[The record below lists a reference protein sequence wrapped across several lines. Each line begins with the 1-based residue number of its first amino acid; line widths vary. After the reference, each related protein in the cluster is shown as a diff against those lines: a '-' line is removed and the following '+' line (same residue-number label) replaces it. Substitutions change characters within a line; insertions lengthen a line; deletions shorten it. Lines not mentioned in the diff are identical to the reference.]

1 MNEASAAHHIIL
13 RVAELFDV
21 PLSLNNVMV
30 STAGFDKLS
39 SIQIVILG
47 LEKLSIHAE
56 TRKVDV
62 LKINAGLLP
71 CLAVMNDD
79 KMIVIN
85 EIIQD
90 EFVITDH
97 EGNKNNTKKTEFE
110 KNYSGQIIVVNHNN
124 DSMQTSVFGR
134 IKDKKNWLIST
145 VSYFKELYSKTLVAT
160 FFANILSLFLPL
172 YAMNIYDKVIPN
184 SSESTLIVLTL
195 GICIAVIFDFILRTV
210 KSYFLDFANQ
220 NTDIILSY
228 KLLNKILH
236 SKLGDKNYLSGS
248 LAGYMRDLE
257 VIREYMSSVT
267 VNTLLD
273 IPFAILYLILLWYIG
288 GFAIF
293 AICIMMICLVL
304 FSSLI
309 VKVLSEKYSSDAFY
323 LNNQKTSFLVESLLG
338 LETIK
343 LNLAEKKIQA
353 AWDRISEQHAKST
366 KANHSIY
373 SLSTNIITL
382 LQSVNYILVIVVG
395 VYSFFGNNMSVG
407 ALIACMIISS
417 RAVQPFSQTSML
429 LLRFN
434 TVKSAYNALDGIM
447 QSKSE
452 QSSEVKYLPK
462 YKLDGAI
469 RFENVS
475 FEYEKGKAVL
485 DSVSFEI
492 QPKDKVAI
500 VGVIGS
506 GKTTISKLIMG
517 LYQQTGGN
525 VYIDN
530 FHINQINPYDLRA
543 NIGYV
548 PQDIFLFNGTII
560 ENILLN
566 PLVKVDSK
574 EGLATAITVSGIDK
588 HFGNSPDGLNTHVG
602 ESGRKI
608 SGGQKQS
615 IAIARA
621 FANNPPVILM
631 DEPLSMMDKM
641 TSYSFL
647 DRLQD
652 YTKEKTLIVISHQLS
667 VLNIVD
673 KVLFIE
679 KGKVKFF
686 GPKEIFLQ
694 KYSYSKV

>member
-1 MNEASAAHHIIL
+1 MTEVTFAHLIIL
-13 RVAELFDV
+13 RVAELFDI
-21 PLSLNNVMV
+21 PLSLNNVIA
-30 STAGFDKLS
+30 SSSGFKNLS
-39 SIQIVILG
+39 PVQIVILG
-47 LEKLSIHAE
+47 LEKLGMHSVVQESEIS
-56 TRKVDV
+56 
-62 LKINAGLLP
+62 KIRPDMLP
-71 CLAVMNDD
+71 CLAIMKDG
-79 KMIVIN
+79 KITIIN
-85 EIIQD
+85 EMVND
-90 EFVITDH
+90 ELICTDS
-97 EGNKNNTKKTEFE
+97 EGIKNTIKISDFSSNFGNKLV
-110 KNYSGQIIVVNHNN
+110 IINHNN
-124 DSMQTSVFGR
+124 DSIQTSVFSR
-134 IKDKKNWLIST
+134 TQKKKNWLWST
-145 VSYFKELYSKTLVAT
+145 IFHFRELYSRTLIAT

-172 YAMNIYDKVIPN
+172 YAMSIYNKVIPN
-184 SSESTLIVLTL
+184 SSEESLIVLTL
-195 GICIAVIFDFILRTV
+195 GICLAVIFDFLLRNI

-236 SKLGDKNYLSGS
+236 SKLSDRNYLSGS

-257 VIREYMSSVT
+257 IIREYLSSVT

-273 IPFAILYLILLWYIG
+273 IPFAILYLILLAYIG
-288 GFAIF
+288 GFKILM
-293 AICIMMICLVL
+293 ICILMIVLVV
-304 FSSLI
+304 FSSMI
-309 VKVLSEKYSSDAFY
+309 VKVLSEKYSTSAFH
-323 LNNQKTSFLVESLLG
+323 LNNQKTSFLVETLMG

-366 KANHSIY
+366 KANHSIF

-382 LQSVNYILVIVVG
+382 LQSLNYILVIVVG
-395 VYSFFGNNMSVG
+395 VYSFFHNEISVG

-417 RAVQPFSQTSML
+417 RAVQPFSQASIL
-429 LLRFN
+429 LMRYN
-434 TVKSAYNALDGIM
+434 SVKIAYQTLDEIM
-447 QSKSE
+447 HSKSE
-452 QSSEVKYLPK
+452 QSSETKYLPK

-469 RFENVS
+469 RFENIS
-475 FEYEKGKAVL
+475 FEYEQGKEVL
-485 DSVSFEI
+485 SDVSFEI
-492 QPKDKVAI
+492 QPKDKIAI

-506 GKTTISKLIMG
+506 GKTTISKMIMG
-517 LYQQTGGN
+517 LYQQSKGN
-525 VYIDN
+525 IYIDN
-530 FHINQINPYDLRA
+530 FHISQVHPYDLRA

-548 PQDIFLFNGTII
+548 PQDIFLFNGTIM

-574 EGLATAITVSGIDK
+574 EGLNTAITVSGIDK
-588 HFGNSPDGLNTHVG
+588 HFGSAVDGLNTHVG
-602 ESGRKI
+602 EAGRKI

-621 FANNPPVILM
+621 FANNPPIILM

-641 TSYSFL
+641 TSYNFL
-647 DRLQD
+647 DRLQA
-652 YTKEKTLIVISHQLS
+652 YTKDKTLIVISHQLS

>member
-1 MNEASAAHHIIL
+1 MKGINSAHHIIL
-13 RVAELFDV
+13 RVAELFDI

-30 STAGFDKLS
+30 STAGFKDLS
-39 SIQIVILG
+39 PIQIVILG
-47 LEKLSIHAE
+47 LEKLSIHA
-56 TRKVDV
+56 VLQDV
-62 LKINAGLLP
+62 ALPKIGPSSLP
-71 CLAVMNDD
+71 CLAVMTDG
-79 KMIVIN
+79 KLVVLN
-85 EIIQD
+85 EIVGD
-90 EFVITDH
+90 ELIITDH
-97 EGNKNNTKKTEFE
+97 ENNRSNVKKLEFE
-110 KNYSGQIIVVNHNN
+110 KNYDGKIIVINHNN

-134 IKDKKNWLIST
+134 IKQKQNWLIST
-145 VSYFKELYSKTLVAT
+145 VSHFKELYSKTLIAT

-184 SSESTLIVLTL
+184 SSESTLLVLTI
-195 GICIAVIFDFILRTV
+195 GICIAVLFDFLLRSI

-236 SKLGDKNYLSGS
+236 SKLSDKNYLSGS

-257 VIREYMSSVT
+257 IIREYLSSVT
-267 VNTLLD
+267 INTVLD
-273 IPFAILYLILLWYIG
+273 IPFAILYLALLAYIG
-288 GFAIF
+288 GVAIF
-293 AICIMMICLVL
+293 SICIMMIFLVL
-304 FSSLI
+304 FASLI
-309 VKVLSEKYSSDAFY
+309 VKVLSERYSSDAFY
-323 LNNQKTSFLVESLLG
+323 LNNQKTSFLVEALLG

-353 AWDRISEQHAKST
+353 AWDRISEQHAKSM
-366 KANHSIY
+366 KANHSIF
-373 SLSTNIITL
+373 SLSTNIITM
-382 LQSVNYILVIVVG
+382 LQSLNYILVIVVG
-395 VYSFFGNNMSVG
+395 VYSFFDNSISVG

-417 RAVQPFSQTSML
+417 RAVLPFSQTSIL
-429 LLRFN
+429 LMRFN
-434 TVKSAYNALDGIM
+434 SVKSAYKALDEIM
-447 QSKSE
+447 HSKSE
-452 QSSEVKYLPK
+452 QNSETKYLPK

-475 FEYEKGKAVL
+475 FEYEAGKEVL
-485 DSVSFEI
+485 SDVTFEI
-492 QPKDKVAI
+492 KPNDKIAI

-506 GKTTISKLIMG
+506 GKTTISKMIMG
-517 LYQQTGGN
+517 LYQQSRGN
-525 VYIDN
+525 IYIDN
-530 FHINQINPYDLRA
+530 FHINQIHPYDLRA

-560 ENILLN
+560 DNILLN

-574 EGLATAITVSGIDK
+574 EGLNTAITVSGIDK
-588 HFGNSPDGLNTHVG
+588 HFGSSPDGLNTNVG

-641 TSYSFL
+641 TSYAFL
-647 DRLQD
+647 DRLKTYSQN
-652 YTKEKTLIVISHQLS
+652 KTLIIISHQLS

-686 GPKEIFLQ
+686 GPKDVFLQ
-694 KYSYSKV
+694 KYSYSNG